1 MSDEEDPLGLK
12 ELALN
17 YDYSIYKINDYIN
30 NLSEM
35 TFESVSKKDK
45 LIKQEYFHEQLNLA
59 EELDLVDKLVQK
71 CNDIELEFMKIDQLQ
86 MFINDFKLRLSAVE
100 QGFSEEN

>member
-1 MSDEEDPLGLK
+1 MSEEEDPLGLK

-35 TFESVSKKDK
+35 TFDSVSKKDK
-45 LIKQEYFHEQLNLA
+45 LIKQEYFHEQLNLT
-59 EELDLVDKLVQK
+59 EELDQVDKLVQR

-86 MFINDFKLRLSAVE
+86 MFINDFKLRLSAIE

>member
-35 TFESVSKKDK
+35 TFDSVSKKDK
-45 LIKQEYFHEQLNLA
+45 LIKQEYFHEQLNLT
-59 EELDLVDKLVQK
+59 EELDQVDKLVQK

-86 MFINDFKLRLSAVE
+86 MFINDFKLRLSAIE